1 MSGTGNTYDKKSWSW
16 GHARKVWRSIR
27 HVYPGGGMIQ
37 NTSDFTSARKI
48 PAGSPVK
55 FDPKTKQIT
64 VILDSAIKA
73 AVEVPETKTEAE
85 AVAEL
90 GINGFLQEDVR
101 LTDSNTKG
109 SGTVVYAGELYEY
122 MFDAEVVKK
131 LKLLTNVPQIVWVQ

>member
-1 MSGTGNTYDKKSWSW
+1 MSGTGNTYDKKNVSF

-37 NTSDFTSARKI
+37 NTSDFVSAGKI

-55 FDPKTKQIT
+55 FDPSTKQIT

-73 AVEVPETKTEAE
+73 AVTVPETTTEAE
-85 AVAEL
+85 AVEAL
-90 GINGFLQEDVR
+90 GINGFLQEDVHI
-101 LTDSNTKG
+101 TDSNTNG

-122 MFDAEVVKK
+122 MFDSEVVKK
-131 LKLLTNVPQIVWVQ
+131 LKLLTSVPQIVWVQ

>member
-37 NTSDFTSARKI
+37 NVSDFVSEGKI

-55 FDPKTKQIT
+55 FDPATKQIT
-64 VILDSAIKA
+64 VILDSAISGA
-73 AVEVPETKTEAE
+73 ADAD
-85 AVAEL
+85 AVNAL
-90 GINGFLQEDVR
+90 GINGYLQEDAR
-101 LTDSNTKG
+101 ISSDGTQA

-122 MFDAEVVKK
+122 MYEDAVVEK
-131 LKLLTNVPQIVWVQ
+131 LKMLTSVPQIVWVR

>member
-37 NTSDFTSARKI
+37 NTSDFTSAGKI

-73 AVEVPETKTEAE
+73 AVAVPETKTEAE

-90 GINGFLQEDVR
+90 GINGFLQEDVY